1 MIEQTKFAELVDC
14 PDKEFS
20 EYLEDKNVGYVQ
32 SLRNFISAN
41 YQVFTEMRRDLVEKI
56 SAENLSQDSE
66 EYKTLQGIYVEMMKL
81 EQKATICV
89 EWIKSHSIEQG
100 ILT

>member
-1 MIEQTKFAELVDC
+1 MSEQTRFAELVDC

-66 EYKTLQGIYVEMMKL
+66 EYKTLQGVYVEMMKL

-89 EWIKSHSIEQG
+89 EWIKSHSIE
-100 ILT
+100 